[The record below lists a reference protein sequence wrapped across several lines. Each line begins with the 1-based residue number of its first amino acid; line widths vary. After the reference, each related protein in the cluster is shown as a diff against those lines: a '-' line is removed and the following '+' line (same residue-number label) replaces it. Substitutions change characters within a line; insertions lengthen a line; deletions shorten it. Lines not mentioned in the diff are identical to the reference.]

1 MADIF
6 DQTDERMEREQA
18 LRDKQ
23 RAIEA
28 ARPKAVSEFCIDC
41 DERIS
46 DARQK
51 ATGGCDRCVPCLELE
66 AVRRRHFR

>member
-1 MADIF
+1 MANEGDLGN
-6 DQTDERMEREQA
+6 DAAQRNLDAA
-18 LRDKQ
+18 LLQHKLIKQ
-23 RAIEA
+23 SY
-28 ARPKAVSEFCIDC
+28 SEYCIGC

-46 DARQK
+46 DARQE